1 MIRLHVE
8 GMSCGH
14 CEAAVR
20 EALNAVPGVDRVVSV
35 DRSTQEALV
44 EGEASAGSLRQA
56 VEALG
61 YRARVM
67 D

>member
-20 EALNAVPGVDRVVSV
+20 DALAAVPGVDRVITV
-35 DRSTQEALV
+35 DRSAQEALV
-44 EGEASAGSLRQA
+44 EGEVSAESLRQA

>member
-20 EALNAVPGVDRVVSV
+20 EALAGVSGVERVVTV

-44 EGEASAGSLRQA
+44 EGDVSAEPLCQA

-67 D
+67 G